1 MFYSDFAMPLT
12 FEQEKKYLELGINE
26 SLRSS
31 SSTVKHIEE
40 SAIMQLPIDVVLRWL
55 PALLYNPGI
64 TDKLI
69 MIVSQFIS
77 MLTTS

>member
-1 MFYSDFAMPLT
+1 MFYNDFAMVLT
-12 FEQEKKYLELGINE
+12 FEPEKQLLELGSNE

-55 PALLYNPGI
+55 PALMYNP
-64 TDKLI
+64 
-69 MIVSQFIS
+69 V
-77 MLTTS
+77 